1 MDILLIGLSFL
12 YIFLVIGFSTI
23 IFRKDQ
29 GELSRK
35 FIHIMVGNWIFIS
48 IFFTDVKAAI
58 LVSAV
63 FIIINILSRKYKLIP
78 SMERQDDSWGTVY
91 YSISLFD
98 YGLWRWFGCISRKK
112 IRGKKAIF
120 FCT

>member
-63 FIIINILSRKYKLIP
+63 FIIINILSRKYKLIS
-78 SMERQDDSWGTVY
+78 SMER
-91 YSISLFD
+91 
-98 YGLWRWFGCISRKK
+98 
-112 IRGKKAIF
+112 
-120 FCT
+120 